1 MIYLAGTLLVAYL
14 IGALP
19 TAYIFG
25 KLLKGIDIRK
35 HGSGN
40 VGATNVFRTVGKIPG
55 ILVFI
60 IDVLKGAAVVVLL
73 PLVVKTIDPDAFI
86 LSYDYFYILLGASA
100 IAGHMWTCFLKF
112 KGGKGVATTAGVMA
126 GLSPGVLGVCLIVW
140 IVVFSLWKFVSLASI
155 CSAVFMPIFSL
166 IIGKS
171 LEFIIFTTILC
182 IVGVHAHRSNI
193 RRLIQGTERRLVS
206 SSKS

>member
-1 MIYLAGTLLVAYL
+1 MVFLVASILAAYL
-14 IGALP
+14 IGAFP

-25 KLLKGIDIRK
+25 KLLKGIDIREY
-35 HGSGN
+35 GSGN

-60 IDVLKGAAVVVLL
+60 IDVLKGTAAVVLL
-73 PLVVKTIDPDAFI
+73 PLAVKTIDPDAFI

-126 GLSPGVLGVCLIVW
+126 GLSPGVLGACLIVW
-140 IVVFSLWKFVSLASI
+140 IVIFSLWKFVSLASI

-166 IIGKS
+166 ITGKS

-182 IVGVHAHRSNI
+182 IAGVHAHRSNI